1 MGLLSYRQKGGDA
14 MKILIAEDEPKLLEV
29 LCDFFLSKGD
39 VPVPASDGLEALALS
54 QEQEFDGVLLDIMMP
69 GLDGLGVCRA
79 LRRETDVPIIFLTAL
94 SDEDDKLLG
103 YELGADDYVT
113 KPYSMAVLYAK
124 LSALVNRS
132 RGSLMKGN
140 TLTAGPIQIQL
151 SSQTATV
158 EGRELALTPKE
169 YALLLCLM
177 RNRGAVMSREQ
188 LLVKCWGY
196 DYQGEAR
203 AVDTHIRRLR
213 DKLGAAAGCIK
224 TVIKAGY
231 KLEV

>member
-1 MGLLSYRQKGGDA
+1 

-29 LCDFFLSKGD
+29 LCDFFISKGD
-39 VPVPASDGLEALALS
+39 TPIPACDGLEALGLA

-69 GLDGLGVCRA
+69 GLDGLSVCRA
-79 LRRETDVPIIFLTAL
+79 LRRRTDVPIIFLTAL

-132 RGSLMKGN
+132 RGSIMRLD
-140 TLTAGPIQIQL
+140 TITAGPIQIRL
-151 SSQTATV
+151 SSQQVTV
-158 EGRELALTPKE
+158 EGREVNLTPKE

-177 RNRGAVMSREQ
+177 RNKGTVMSREQ

-196 DYQGEAR
+196 DYEGEAR

-213 DKLGAAAGCIK
+213 DKLGTAAGCIK